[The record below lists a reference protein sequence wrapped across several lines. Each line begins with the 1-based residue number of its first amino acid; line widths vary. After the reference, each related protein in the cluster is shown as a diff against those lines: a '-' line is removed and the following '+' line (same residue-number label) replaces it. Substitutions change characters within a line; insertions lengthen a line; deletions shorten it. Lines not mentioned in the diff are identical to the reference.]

1 MDHPA
6 LNVLINDAG
15 IMGVDDPSGPIDE
28 TKAALHNYSLSQRF
42 MLRGTSVKVQEI
54 APPWV
59 RTDLLG
65 SNEEP
70 RAMPL
75 DTFIEETMA
84 ALGTDAEEVLVERAW
99 PIRGNPGPKE
109 HGFIAEFN
117 EMLLAGTDP
126 VAA

>member
-1 MDHPA
+1 
-6 LNVLINDAG
+6 
-15 IMGVDDPSGPIDE
+15 
-28 TKAALHNYSLSQRF
+28 

-99 PIRGNPGPKE
+99 PIRANPGTKE
-109 HGFIAEFN
+109 HGFVAEFN
-117 EMLLAGTDP
+117 EMLLAGAGS
-126 VAA
+126 AAA